1 MALTSSA
8 SGALHPGAGA
18 RGFTFGPAT
27 TSNQAMYTCPA
38 GKIAY
43 IYAGV
48 LLKVDGLTYPH
59 FASGGITSAT
69 RTHPFYITAGQVI
82 SSSSSSDSYGMGI
95 EIDA

>member
-1 MALTSSA
+1 MALTGTT
-8 SGALHPGAGA
+8 SGNLHPGSGA
-18 RGFTFGPAT
+18 KGITFGPGT
-27 TSNQAMYTCPA
+27 SSNQELYKCPQ

-48 LLKVDGLTYPH
+48 YLKVDGLTYPH
-59 FASGGITSAT
+59 FASGGSTSFT
-69 RTHPFYITAGQVI
+69 RTHPFWITAGQTI